1 MRGMMTSAFCYIPYD
16 EAIQMYFHMMQ
27 MNGGGLAAVRDRGR
41 VESVLE
47 FVQNDDYYP
56 TFADKLAYLVYG
68 ICSGHYFADGNKRMA
83 LLLGGLFLNRNGYK
97 AKAIVFMLFFET
109 IVYYLASGK
118 IDRDTFNRSIAH
130 FVNKDFNDEDIKFGI
145 VGDILTLLGMDLD
158 E

>member
-1 MRGMMTSAFCYIPYD
+1 
-16 EAIQMYFHMMQ
+16 
-27 MNGGGLAAVRDRGR
+27 
-41 VESVLE
+41 
-47 FVQNDDYYP
+47 
-56 TFADKLAYLVYG
+56 
-68 ICSGHYFADGNKRMA
+68 MA

-118 IDRDTFNRSIAH
+118 IDRNTFNRSIAH